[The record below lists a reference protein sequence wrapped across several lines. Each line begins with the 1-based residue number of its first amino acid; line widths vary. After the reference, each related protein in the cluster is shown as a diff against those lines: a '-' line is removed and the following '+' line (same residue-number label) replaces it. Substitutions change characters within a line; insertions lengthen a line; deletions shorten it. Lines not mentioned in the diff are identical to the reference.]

1 MIPCTVFL
9 SLLYALRPLR
19 QAHMNRWKVKDATI
33 DRGGRTGDQVSQAQ
47 ADVLNQY
54 DVFLIVTLHFLV

>member
-33 DRGGRTGDQVSQAQ
+33 DRGGRTGDQVSQAR
-47 ADVLNQY
+47 ADVLNQ
-54 DVFLIVTLHFLV
+54 